1 MASDRV
7 RTTCPTCHTRL
18 TVDAGTGEILAHKKP
33 RRKGSESLEQRL
45 KREKARERRRDEVF
59 SKALDRQRRRDELLE
74 KKFEEAKDHAVDPLK
89 EIEED

>member
-18 TVDAGTGEILAHKKP
+18 TVDVETGEVLAHKKR
-33 RRKGSESLEQRL
+33 RRKGAGSLEQRL
-45 KREKARERRRDEVF
+45 QREQE
-59 SKALDRQRRRDELLE
+59 RQRKLDGAFSQALNRQKHHDELLQ
-74 KKFEEAKDHAVDPLK
+74 KKFEEAKDRTVDPLK